1 MVRRKLSE
9 QPEEREKLAE
19 KTSKSAKYSC
29 LTFAESLAI
38 GKILTGGTKTLTKC
52 HFEPFVVCVL
62 GVGFV

>member
-1 MVRRKLSE
+1 MGAENSE

-38 GKILTGGTKTLTKC
+38 G
-52 HFEPFVVCVL
+52 
-62 GVGFV
+62 